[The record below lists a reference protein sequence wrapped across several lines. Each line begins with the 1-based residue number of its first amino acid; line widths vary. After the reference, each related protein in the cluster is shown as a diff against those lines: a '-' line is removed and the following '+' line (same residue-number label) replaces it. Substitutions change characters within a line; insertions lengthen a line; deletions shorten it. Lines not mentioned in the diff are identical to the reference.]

1 MQQYNMKRPPDEAD
15 RNRPRLRIMCG
26 RFAITTPPKA
36 MKELFGFG
44 EQPNFPARY
53 NIAPTQPVPVVAME
67 RGERHFRLMRW
78 GLIPSWAKEAP
89 KSLLIN
95 ARADT
100 IDEKPSFR
108 GAFRHGR
115 CLMPADAF
123 YEWKAKGG
131 GPKQP
136 FLIRRRDGGSFAMA
150 AIASNWMGADGS
162 EVDTC
167 AVVTTDANE
176 TLMPIHHRMPVI
188 LDERDWEMWLDPETQ
203 ARDAQKL
210 LRPAP
215 DDLMEAVPI
224 GTRINRVANDDP
236 SLWDRHEVGDEPP
249 VQPAPKA
256 KEKPANANQMDLF

>member
-1 MQQYNMKRPPDEAD
+1 
-15 RNRPRLRIMCG
+15 
-26 RFAITTPPKA
+26 
-36 MKELFGFG
+36 MKELF
-44 EQPNFPARY
+44 EPWETPEFPARY
-53 NIAPTQPVPVVAME
+53 NIAPTQPVPVIVEE
-67 RGERHFRLMRW
+67 RGKRHFRLMRW
-78 GLIPSWAKEAP
+78 GLIPSWAKEEP

-123 YEWKAKGG
+123 YEWKAKGQ

-136 FLIRRRDGGSFAMA
+136 YLIRRRDGQCFAMA
-150 AIASNWMGADGS
+150 AIASDWMGADGS
-162 EVDTC
+162 EIDTV
-167 AVVTTDANE
+167 AVVTTDAND

-188 LDERDWEMWLDPETQ
+188 LEEKDWDTWLDPETRAQ
-203 ARDAQKL
+203 DAQKL

-215 DDLMEAVPI
+215 DDLMEAIPI

-236 SLWDRHEVGDEPP
+236 SLWERQVVENAPP
-249 VQPAPKA
+249 AKPAPRV
-256 KEKPANANQMDLF
+256 KERPASNQMDLF